1 MPEILTTK
9 EIAKYLKL
17 HEITIYK
24 LAGEGKIPAIR
35 IGKVWRFDKEVIDK
49 WISGDQKKAA
59 KKTKKVI
66 PSDTDPNMIKKSRKG
81 INSAKLKKNTEIE
94 DDNSRPIIY
103 KLRKKDKT
111 KRELKGVF
119 EKA

>member
-1 MPEILTTK
+1 MTTR

-17 HEITIYK
+17 HEITVLK
-24 LAGEGKIPAIR
+24 HVSEGKIPAFR

-59 KKTKKVI
+59 KKAKKVI
-66 PSDTDPNMIKKSRKG
+66 PSDTDPNIIKKRRKG
-81 INSAKLKKNTEIE
+81 ISKATLKKNTEVE
-94 DDNSRPIIY
+94 DDHSRSIIY

-111 KRELKGVF
+111 KRERKGVF